1 MMASHEVVFVY
12 GTLRRGGSNHFRM
25 EAAEFICKGRICGR
39 MYRIDWYP
47 GLVLDAAGDDIVGE
61 AYRVD
66 AELLGNLDSFEGIS
80 PGDREGSEY
89 QRVATTVTAE
99 DGSTL
104 TAWVWE
110 WRGEVEGN
118 QRLTSGDWLA

>member
-1 MMASHEVVFVY
+1 MNSRREIVFVY

-25 EAAEFICKGRICGR
+25 DAAEFIAKGRISGR

-47 GLVLDAAGDDIVGE
+47 GLVVDEAGDDIFGE

-66 AELLGNLDSFEGIS
+66 LELLGNLDSYEGIT
-80 PGDREGSEY
+80 PGDNEACNYR
-89 QRVATTVTAE
+89 RVATTVTCD
-99 DGSTL
+99 DGQVL

-110 WRGEVEGN
+110 WLGEVEED
-118 QRLTSGDWLA
+118 QRLRSGNWLA